1 MKFKRVFVLASVL
14 GSCAVGAQSTEE
26 GVVRGV
32 TRCVNDLSMSFA
44 VSGRVAELAVK
55 EGATVRGGQALSHL
69 DRKAEAIDV
78 ERRKLQWQSR
88 AEYDA
93 AESRLKT
100 ALIQV
105 QAGREIFGANRG
117 ISEEELQNKELA
129 ASLAKSEFERVKN
142 VKKMEELDYQTAVE
156 NLERRTLKASG
167 PGVITKILKWV
178 GEGVQANE
186 PAIRVCDISTLHFV
200 VNAPMAQVGTLAQGD
215 LAKLHIGND
224 KTQVQGR
231 AIFVSPAVDAAS
243 GLREIKF
250 ELIKPPASVRPGMPG
265 QLDLRQPS
273 K

>member
-1 MKFKRVFVLASVL
+1 MKLYRVALL
-14 GSCAVGAQSTEE
+14 GCAVWSCGAWAQPTEE

-55 EGATVRGGQALSHL
+55 EGATVRAGQPLSHL

-100 ALIQV
+100 ALMQV
-105 QAGREIFGANRG
+105 QAGREIFATNRG

-129 ASLAKSEFERVKN
+129 ASLAKSEFDRIKN

-167 PGVITKILKWV
+167 PGMVTKIIKWV

-186 PAIRVCDISTLHFV
+186 PAIRVCDVSTLHFV
-200 VNAPMAQVGTLAQGD
+200 VNAPMSQVGSLAQGD
-215 LAKLHIGND
+215 RVKLQIGNE
-224 KTQVQGR
+224 KIAVLGR
-231 AIFVSPAVDAAS
+231 AIFVSPVVDAAS

-250 ELIKPPASVRPGMPG
+250 ELIKPPAQVRPGMPG